1 LSKSGSLND
10 TPFFA
15 ILSYFLSSVLYSV
28 GSDFTGFA
36 IAALT
41 ACTLTVSTA
50 GNKVIKPVAGKMIQL
65 LVVL

>member
-1 LSKSGSLND
+1 MIRHFLRLFH
-10 TPFFA
+10 TFYHP
-15 ILSYFLSSVLYSV
+15 YFNSV

-50 GNKVIKPVAGKMIQL
+50 GNKVIKPIAGKMIRL
-65 LVVL
+65 IVVS